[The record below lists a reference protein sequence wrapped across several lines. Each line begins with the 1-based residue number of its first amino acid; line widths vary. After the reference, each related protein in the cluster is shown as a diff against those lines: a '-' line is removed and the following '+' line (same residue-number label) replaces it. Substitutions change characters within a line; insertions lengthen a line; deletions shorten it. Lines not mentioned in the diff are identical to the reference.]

1 MQLNNTTVQL
11 LKKEIA
17 QRKILIFGLGAEGLS
32 SYHFLRKHLP
42 NEQILLTDDK
52 AVELLGKDWESIL
65 ETDKKLTF
73 MPIQEV
79 GQNLSGELWVLKTPG
94 IPFTHP
100 LCAQLEGKDILYSS
114 NTELFFAILAELP
127 SSVRPQTI
135 GITGTKGKSTTTAMI
150 YHVLKTAGMSVFLAG
165 NIGVPALDTLMEIEN
180 LPEEKLSRA
189 IAVLELSSH
198 QLQTLPYSP
207 HIAVVQNITPEHLDY
222 YQDFEEYWQA
232 KSAITKHQAADDI
245 VIYNPSF
252 EIPSEFAAFSA
263 AQKYPYSLD
272 EHPSGVA
279 HYKNGW
285 IYSKDNK
292 IIETKELPLMGEH
305 NILNTL
311 PAVVIAEIYGISVD
325 VLQSALK
332 TFKSLPHR
340 LEFVT
345 EKSGVRFY
353 NDSQATTPEAAIAAI
368 RSFPGSNIILLAG
381 GSDKGVSFEAFAEE
395 IVAQQIPHVILF
407 PPMGEKIAS
416 DIKRTAGLTGSLP
429 QFHPVKNMSEAVT
442 IAAQL
447 AKKGDIVLLSP
458 ACASFG
464 LFKNYQDRGNQFK
477 AAAQAL

>member
-1 MQLNNTTVQL
+1 MQLSVTAVQL

-17 QRKILIFGLGAEGLS
+17 QRQILIFGLGAEGLS
-32 SYHFLRKHLP
+32 SYRFVRKHLP

-52 AVELLGKDWESIL
+52 AVELLGKDWEVIL
-65 ETDKKLTF
+65 NTDKDLSF
-73 MPIQEV
+73 LPIQEA
-79 GQNLSGELWVLKTPG
+79 GQSLTGELWVLKTPG

-100 LCAQLEGKDILYSS
+100 LCSQLEGKDVLYSS
-114 NTELFFAILAELP
+114 NTELFFAILAELSP
-127 SSVRPQTI
+127 SIRPQTI
-135 GITGTKGKSTTTAMI
+135 GITGTKGKSTTTSMI

-165 NIGVPALDTLMEIEN
+165 NIGVPALDTLSEIEN
-180 LPEEKLSRA
+180 VAEEKLNNTT
-189 IAVLELSSH
+189 AVLELSSH

-232 KSAITKHQAADDI
+232 KSAITKHQGADDI
-245 VIYNPSF
+245 VIFNPNF
-252 EIPSEFAAFSA
+252 EIPSEFAAFSP

-272 EHPSGVA
+272 ENPNCVA
-279 HYKNGW
+279 HCKNGW

-292 IIETKELPLMGEH
+292 IIETNELPLMGEH

-311 PAVVIAEIYGISVD
+311 PAVVIAEIYGISID
-325 VLQSALK
+325 ILQSALK

-345 EKSGVRFY
+345 EKNGVRYY

-368 RSFPGSNIILLAG
+368 RSFPGPNIILLAG

-416 DIKRTAGLTGSLP
+416 DIKEAVGLTGSLP
-429 QFHPVKNMSEAVT
+429 QFHPVQNMLQAVT

-447 AKKGDIVLLSP
+447 AKKGDIVILSP

-477 AAAQAL
+477 AATQAL